1 MKNLKVVTAFAIGAA
16 VAGTIATAATNP
28 TSGSVKA
35 CADNRTQALYLSSTG
50 TCAAN
55 RTLIDLGGTGMNTKA
70 IASLVTP
77 SVVSIS
83 VTTASG
89 GATGSGSIY
98 KSNSSSSY
106 IITNNHVVNTSGAAA
121 TIKVEL
127 SNGDQYPATIVGRDP
142 GYDLAVLQIQMG
154 NLPTVTLGDSSKLS
168 VGDPVLAIGSPLG
181 LASTVT
187 SGIIS
192 ALNRPV
198 STGTVDAQS
207 YVDAIQTD
215 AAINPGN
222 SGGALIDAQG
232 RIIGVNSAIATLSN
246 GSASGSIGLGF
257 SIPINE
263 AKRVIDEIIATGKS
277 TRPVLGV
284 YFDTTY
290 TGEGAK
296 IGDAERAF
304 FRFRSRRHIDHG
316 GARRGLGVQFL
327 GRLDLHQF
335 NPNHAHSQIVG
346 IARIFGG
353 YDLILG
359 LDIRQRL
366 ALFDIGAGDAGDGGK
381 ADGRFRAV
389 GDNAPLRAHQ
399 LSQLSANAIH
409 HFVHLDVIMRS
420 FEHRLLDLGQ

>member
-1 MKNLKVVTAFAIGAA
+1 MKNLKVVSAFVIGAA
-16 VAGTIATAATNP
+16 VAGTIATAATAP

-50 TCAAN
+50 TCSSS
-55 RTLIDLGGTGMNTKA
+55 RTLVELGGTGMNTKA

-83 VTTASG
+83 VTTATG
-89 GATGSGSIY
+89 GGTGSGSIY
-98 KSNSSSSY
+98 KSSATSSY

-127 SNGDQYPATIVGRDP
+127 SNGDQYPATIVGQDS
-142 GYDLAVLQIQMG
+142 GYDIAVLKIQMG
-154 NLPTVTLGDSSKLS
+154 NLPAVTIGDSTKVS

-187 SGIIS
+187 SGIVS

-232 RIIGVNSAIATLSN
+232 RIIGVNSAIATLSS
-246 GSASGSIGLGF
+246 GSTSGSIGLGF

-284 YFDTTY
+284 FFDTTF

-296 IGDAERAF
+296 IGKLSPGEGAEKAGVPVGAII
-304 FRFRSRRHIDHG
+304 RSIDGVKIPNTDTAIVRIRSYAPGAVVTIVVDLPTG
-316 GARRGLGVQFL
+316 GSKTFKVTLG
-327 GRLDLHQF
+327 
-335 NPNHAHSQIVG
+335 S
-346 IARIFGG
+346 
-353 YDLILG
+353 
-359 LDIRQRL
+359 
-366 ALFDIGAGDAGDGGK
+366 
-381 ADGRFRAV
+381 
-389 GDNAPLRAHQ
+389 AP
-399 LSQLSANAIH
+399 SI
-409 HFVHLDVIMRS
+409 
-420 FEHRLLDLGQ
+420 